1 MDLEQLVSDLIKL
14 NIENPNNYDLGRNV
28 RKLINKIKKDYKEL
42 KDESK
47 V

>member
-28 RKLINKIKKDYKEL
+28 RKLINKIKTDYKEL